1 MKRFYMTV
9 TLSLLTTIFS
19 VAQTFE
25 WLRTVPID
33 YEYNPDMIRYSAVSD
48 QQGNVYF
55 FGLEEFETFYNE
67 AMGSQFIKKF
77 NAGGET
83 LWQRTISGEAAAG
96 GIYTSI
102 AGDIFLYGEMHSDL
116 DFWGQLTLY
125 VTGITTNAFLV
136 KMDAAGDI
144 GWGLNLED
152 LPFESGVISDIVSV
166 EPDLLYFAYSTWLS
180 SNIVVMNTDG
190 EYITSIV
197 QENVA
202 LVSGLDADE
211 EGNIY
216 AAGGCAGWNASFGGV
231 SYPAPF
237 PYTSYVVKYNSDY
250 EPEWVKFIEDV
261 TCSVLK
267 VKYDHN
273 GGLYLSSQL
282 FAGTLLDTI
291 QLQGASWVYDF
302 YLTRLNPV
310 GEFLWALECPQ
321 VLTGDATI
329 GKQQYLSV
337 DPEGNALLAG
347 FTRGT
352 IDWGDGI
359 VSNTQDYY
367 YNIMIWNVNPLGEIN
382 WIKTAASEGYD
393 DSHSISCD
401 PQGNVYLAG
410 IAGGTAVFDT
420 IIYETDDFVY
430 PFLAKLNSQAMT
442 AVAENDGKDEMDV
455 FPNPANDRIF
465 VHSNEPGEISI
476 YNLQGNKMMELKAES
491 GWQTVSIDD
500 LPGGSY
506 LLRFQSSLSP
516 GFKISRIIVR

>member
-67 AMGSQFIKKF
+67 ALGSQFIKKF
-77 NAGGET
+77 NAGGEI

-125 VTGITTNAFLV
+125 ITGITTNGFLV

-144 GWGLNLED
+144 VWGLNLED

-202 LVSGLDADE
+202 LVSGLDTDE

-329 GKQQYLSV
+329 
-337 DPEGNALLAG
+337 
-347 FTRGT
+347 
-352 IDWGDGI
+352 
-359 VSNTQDYY
+359 
-367 YNIMIWNVNPLGEIN
+367 
-382 WIKTAASEGYD
+382 
-393 DSHSISCD
+393 
-401 PQGNVYLAG
+401 
-410 IAGGTAVFDT
+410 
-420 IIYETDDFVY
+420 
-430 PFLAKLNSQAMT
+430 
-442 AVAENDGKDEMDV
+442 
-455 FPNPANDRIF
+455 
-465 VHSNEPGEISI
+465 
-476 YNLQGNKMMELKAES
+476 
-491 GWQTVSIDD
+491 
-500 LPGGSY
+500 
-506 LLRFQSSLSP
+506 
-516 GFKISRIIVR
+516 